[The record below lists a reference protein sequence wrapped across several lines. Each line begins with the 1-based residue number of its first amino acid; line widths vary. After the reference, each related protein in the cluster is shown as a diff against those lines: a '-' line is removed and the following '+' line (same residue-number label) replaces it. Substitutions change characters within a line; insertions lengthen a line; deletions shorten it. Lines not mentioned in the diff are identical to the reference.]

1 MESLCCLDIIRY
13 KHEKENFLL
22 RVYTWTKWTHKITK
36 SEYKVNTKESEINE
50 IEGNLSYSEQNVL
63 AVSKEIVPST
73 LKEALNDFIQLQKAP
88 GNDKVFSCFFGVSS
102 DLVPVESTKSIPPDV
117 VDGRKKEFLKREKKA
132 TEDTIEM
139 GKEEKLSIYSMQWK
153 SKKSGH
159 QNV

>member
-1 MESLCCLDIIRY
+1 M
-13 KHEKENFLL
+13 
-22 RVYTWTKWTHKITK
+22 
-36 SEYKVNTKESEINE
+36 
-50 IEGNLSYSEQNVL
+50 L

-139 GKEEKLSIYSMQWK
+139 GKEEKLSIYSMQ
-153 SKKSGH
+153 
-159 QNV
+159 